1 MLSFRIDGPDTAP
14 QVGNA
19 EICSSES
26 KRRRRFVVGDIEAA
40 VLLRREGGREEKK
53 GEGGRV
59 CSKEL
64 GEET

>member
-1 MLSFRIDGPDTAP
+1 MLL
-14 QVGNA
+14 
-19 EICSSES
+19 ES
-26 KRRRRFVVGDIEAA
+26 KRRFVVGDIEAA